1 MINCRV
7 TSEDLQSLL
16 EQRRCLDRR
25 RLEEGFLL
33 YAALQTMSKYDL
45 WLKIAFIPNDRNEM
59 AELFTNSLKI
69 ASNLNGEVRRS
80 PIWNDSLMYPNNG
93 LFLIFS
99 HQLIETL
106 FHDKLH
112 LTKKCSLLEPC
123 ITITNHTSWKA
134 VHI

>member
-33 YAALQTMSKYDL
+33 YAALQTVSKYDL
-45 WLKIAFIPNDRNEM
+45 WAKIAFIPNDRNEM

-80 PIWNDSLMYPNNG
+80 PI
-93 LFLIFS
+93 
-99 HQLIETL
+99 
-106 FHDKLH
+106 
-112 LTKKCSLLEPC
+112 
-123 ITITNHTSWKA
+123 
-134 VHI
+134 

>member
-45 WLKIAFIPNDRNEM
+45 WAKIAFIPNDRNEM

-80 PIWNDSLMYPNNG
+80 PI
-93 LFLIFS
+93 
-99 HQLIETL
+99 
-106 FHDKLH
+106 
-112 LTKKCSLLEPC
+112 
-123 ITITNHTSWKA
+123 
-134 VHI
+134 